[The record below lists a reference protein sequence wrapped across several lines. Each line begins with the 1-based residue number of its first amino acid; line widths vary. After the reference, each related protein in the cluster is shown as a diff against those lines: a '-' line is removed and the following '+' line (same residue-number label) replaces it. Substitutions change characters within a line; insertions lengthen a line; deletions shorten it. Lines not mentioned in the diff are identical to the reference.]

1 MSGFR
6 DEPEA
11 RRFVEEFTAED
22 GTEHEVW
29 ADYAVRGGARVI
41 LHVEAEPGLRGSGAA
56 GRFMQSMAEHAREN
70 GLRLFPRCSYA
81 VTWHKRHPD
90 YDDVL
95 A

>member
-1 MSGFR
+1 MGQFR
-6 DEPEA
+6 DDAGEN
-11 RRFVEEFTAED
+11 RFEQDFD
-22 GTEHEVW
+22 TETGGGQVW

-41 LHVEAEPGLRGSGAA
+41 LHVEAEPALRGSGAA
-56 GRFMQSMAEHAREN
+56 GRFMQAMAEHAREN

>member
-1 MSGFR
+1 MSQFR
-6 DEPEA
+6 DDA
-11 RRFVEEFTAED
+11 GGNRFEQDFD
-22 GTEHEVW
+22 TETGGGQVW

-56 GRFMQSMAEHAREN
+56 GRFMQAMAEHAREN